1 MLAAILRRQP
11 ALLSTLE
18 IEDFQSDEYR
28 ALYSMMEL
36 FLERY
41 NTVPTRNEFMV
52 LAQTVID
59 NFGGDSEFGKKVKKA
74 ADITA
79 SVYDSD
85 TDDRVLKDVSK
96 GFLKNSRLDRVLY
109 QIASDKAETT
119 LSSALA
125 SLQEA
130 AQFELKEADMS
141 VFSDMSRLE
150 NAHEILQKIPFGI
163 ESFDDMT
170 QGGLLRPSL
179 MLVVGKPYAGKTQIL
194 LNMAD
199 NFIRNGYTVLYFTM
213 ELNNELLMMRMDAA
227 RLGKKYTE
235 IYAKNRLD
243 KTRKE
248 LQNSI
253 DRDAHGEL
261 VIVKY
266 PPGTSVTKIKMHCDL
281 YKSSF
286 GGFDIVMVDYIG
298 LLTPR
303 VKTDSMFKEGKSIGE
318 DLVALAE
325 EHDVSVIAAAQTTR
339 GAVSVDVKDLTEEHI
354 GSSFALQHVAYDV
367 VLLSKSQNNI
377 FSNKLQVKY
386 VKNRSG
392 GQLGI
397 ISMYEIPNTFKLTDD
412 LNEMFELAQKSGQEV
427 LPDAA
432 QALLDAVNSEEG

>member
-1 MLAAILRRQP
+1 
-11 ALLSTLE
+11 
-18 IEDFQSDEYR
+18 
-28 ALYSMMEL
+28 MMEL
-36 FLERY
+36 FLDKY
-41 NTVPTRNEFMV
+41 NTLPTRDEFLV
-52 LAQTVID
+52 LSQTVMD
-59 NFGGDSEFGKKVKKA
+59 NVGSAELAEKVDKA
-74 ADITA
+74 AKVTA
-79 SVYDSD
+79 NIYDSN
-85 TDDRVLKDVSK
+85 TDDRVLKDIAK

-109 QIASDKAETT
+109 QIASDKTETT
-119 LSSALA
+119 LAGALA

-130 AQFELKEADMS
+130 ARFELKEAEMS
-141 VFSDMSRLE
+141 AFSNLDRLDK
-150 NAHEILQKIPFGI
+150 APDILQKIPFGI

-179 MLVVGKPYAGKTQIL
+179 MLVVGKPYAGKTQLL

-199 NFIRNGYTVLYFTM
+199 NFILNGYTVLYFTM

-235 IYAKNRLD
+235 IYLQDNID

-248 LQNSI
+248 LENTI
-253 DRDAHGEL
+253 NEDAHGEL
-261 VIVKY
+261 IIIKY

-303 VKTDSMFKEGKSIGE
+303 IKTDSMFKEGKSIGE
-318 DLVALAE
+318 DLVALGE

-377 FSNKLQVKY
+377 FSNKLQIKY

-412 LNEMFELAQKSGQEV
+412 LNELFDLAQKSGQEI

-432 QALLDAVNSEEG
+432 QALIEAVNSDTTNN

>member
-1 MLAAILRRQP
+1 MP
-11 ALLSTLE
+11 ALLTALE
-18 IEDFQSDEYR
+18 VDDFISDEYR
-28 ALYSMMEL
+28 LLYSMMEL
-36 FLERY
+36 FLDKY
-41 NTVPTRNEFMV
+41 NTLPTRDEFLV
-52 LAQTVID
+52 LSQTVMD
-59 NFGGDSEFGKKVKKA
+59 NVGSAELAEKVDKA
-74 ADITA
+74 AKVTA
-79 SVYDSD
+79 NIYDSN
-85 TDDRVLKDVSK
+85 TDDRVLKDIAK

-109 QIASDKAETT
+109 QIASDKTETT
-119 LSSALA
+119 LAGALA

-130 AQFELKEADMS
+130 ARFELKEAEMS
-141 VFSDMSRLE
+141 AFSNLDRLDK
-150 NAHEILQKIPFGI
+150 APDILQKIPFGI

-179 MLVVGKPYAGKTQIL
+179 MLVVGKPYAGKTQLL

-199 NFIRNGYTVLYFTM
+199 NFILNGYTVLYFTM

-235 IYAKNRLD
+235 IYLQDNID

-248 LQNSI
+248 LENTI
-253 DRDAHGEL
+253 NEDAHGEL
-261 VIVKY
+261 IIIKY

-303 VKTDSMFKEGKSIGE
+303 IKTDSMFKEGKSIGE
-318 DLVALAE
+318 DLVALGE

-377 FSNKLQVKY
+377 FSNKLQIKY

-412 LNEMFELAQKSGQEV
+412 LNELFDLAQKSGQEI

-432 QALLDAVNSEEG
+432 QALIEAVNSDTTNN